1 MQHGSILLDFS
12 AEQLA
17 GILQVGSEER
27 EKTCSMLKN
36 RVMDLKT
43 ALGRNVAWDEARLAM
58 EAGFAEALGIE
69 LAGGELTAMEK
80 ETAGELSVTK
90 YAQDAW
96 TLKR

>member
-1 MQHGSILLDFS
+1 
-12 AEQLA
+12 
-17 GILQVGSEER
+17 
-27 EKTCSMLKN
+27 MLKK

-43 ALGRNVAWDEARLAM
+43 ALGRNVTWDEARLAM

-69 LAGGELTAMEK
+69 LAGGELTAVEK
-80 ETAGELSVTK
+80 EIAGELAVTK

>member
-1 MQHGSILLDFS
+1 M
-12 AEQLA
+12 
-17 GILQVGSEER
+17 
-27 EKTCSMLKN
+27 
-36 RVMDLKT
+36 
-43 ALGRNVAWDEARLAM
+43 AWDEARLAM

-69 LAGGELTAMEK
+69 LAVGELTAMEK